1 MSFPSGSKTHH
12 VQQGAARRPHAHP
25 RPRPCDSG
33 RALSSRLRPRADRAG
48 TREGEGV
55 ERGGEGVRKAGK
67 ERGEVERG
75 EMGRG
80 GEWREAR

>member
-33 RALSSRLRPRADRAG
+33 SAPSSRLRPRADRAG
-48 TREGEGV
+48 TRE
-55 ERGGEGVRKAGK
+55 GEGVRKAGK